1 MEGIDGN
8 NDEFNG
14 VYEFVKSDDAGFP
27 VYAVN
32 GDEFFIYVTKQKDGH
47 YWHFNYVQDEA
58 SAYIYSVYSQNC
70 PAAEVT
76 PWFFWLQGQWSELS
90 AVQFEI

>member
-1 MEGIDGN
+1 MKN
-8 NDEFNG
+8 
-14 VYEFVKSDDAGFP
+14 DDAGFP

-58 SAYIYSVYSQNC
+58 AAYIYSVYSQNC
-70 PAAEVT
+70 PAAEAT
-76 PWFFWLQGQWSELS
+76 PWFYWLQGQWSELS